1 MKIKEELQEI
11 LDDHRSQIIDM
22 LKEDAEEA
30 LVVDVEA
37 NLDRTRRPVLLGLA
51 SRGTAASDPSLGTPG
66 RSQPAERATSGKP
79 CDLETHAAALRS

>member
-1 MKIKEELQEI
+1 MKEELQEI

-37 NLDRTRRPVLLGLA
+37 NLDRMIAEVEELLG
-51 SRGTAASDPSLGTPG
+51 SSY
-66 RSQPAERATSGKP
+66 E
-79 CDLETHAAALRS
+79 

>member
-37 NLDRTRRPVLLGLA
+37 NLDRMITEINELLG
-51 SRGTAASDPSLGTPG
+51 SSY
-66 RSQPAERATSGKP
+66 E
-79 CDLETHAAALRS
+79 

>member
-1 MKIKEELQEI
+1 MHWDRKPDHQDGRIAWPVPENYRTIRTKRIKMKEELQEI

-37 NLDRTRRPVLLGLA
+37 NLDRMITEINELLG
-51 SRGTAASDPSLGTPG
+51 SSYD
-66 RSQPAERATSGKP
+66 
-79 CDLETHAAALRS
+79 

>member
-37 NLDRTRRPVLLGLA
+37 NLDRMITSINELLG
-51 SRGTAASDPSLGTPG
+51 SSYD
-66 RSQPAERATSGKP
+66 
-79 CDLETHAAALRS
+79 

>member
-11 LDDHRSQIIDM
+11 LDDHRSQVIDI

-37 NLDRTRRPVLLGLA
+37 NLDRMITEVEELLG
-51 SRGTAASDPSLGTPG
+51 SSY
-66 RSQPAERATSGKP
+66 E
-79 CDLETHAAALRS
+79 

>member
-1 MKIKEELQEI
+1 MKEELQEI

-37 NLDRTRRPVLLGLA
+37 NLDRMITEIEEVLG
-51 SRGTAASDPSLGTPG
+51 SSYD
-66 RSQPAERATSGKP
+66 
-79 CDLETHAAALRS
+79 

>member
-11 LDDHRSQIIDM
+11 LDDHRSQIIDI

-37 NLDRTRRPVLLGLA
+37 NLDRMITEIDELLG
-51 SRGTAASDPSLGTPG
+51 SSY
-66 RSQPAERATSGKP
+66 E
-79 CDLETHAAALRS
+79 